1 MQQLEQQDR
10 LNEVLGS
17 KYQILCRIGGGGMAQ
32 VYLARHRLHG
42 GLFAVKVLVDYLA
55 QDPRI
60 VARFE
65 QEARMAATL
74 ASHPNIVPIFD
85 IGSGAGLH
93 YMIMQFIAGEDL
105 ARYLRREERLS
116 LPDAANVM
124 AQAAEALSCAEAKR
138 IVHRD
143 LKLANML
150 LDEGGRIKLLDFGI
164 SRITDIADGLT
175 RPGESIGTPHYM
187 SPEQIRG
194 EPCDIR
200 SDLYSLGV
208 VFFELISGQ
217 RPFENESVTAIQM
230 AHLSSPPPSLLSLD
244 PNLPPGLDAM
254 VQKLL
259 SKRPEDRYQN
269 TAELLNDL
277 VAHGAHTGPGALR
290 PQIDPGLCQAIENA
304 ELTPLDQ
311 HTRPPGLPTQ
321 AELHASGPA
330 AARVV
335 TPPPAVERNVAV
347 AAPPSPIK
355 EKTSKSLVA
364 VVIVCGLVLLSA
376 AIGFVLWRSQHAG
389 TADQAVTHSKTET
402 ALPSL
407 YSDAH
412 GRMALVTAGPFLFGE
427 KGGSDAKTMT
437 LPGFYIDETEVSNA
451 EYQKFCQA
459 TGHPAPPTTD
469 YATHPDFPVTGVSYE
484 DATAYAAWAGK
495 RLPTEEEWEKAAR
508 GTDER
513 TFPWGDAPW
522 DTGVP
527 QKLEPVDSEPARRSP
542 YGVYN
547 MAGNVWEWTASP
559 YSPEPADLAAM
570 RRLAA
575 GKNFSSQ
582 WQVIKGGSFPS
593 GGSGYFAISKR
604 RELPADQRSPS
615 IGFRCVRDARPP
627 A

>member
-1 MQQLEQQDR
+1 MQQQEQQDR

-42 GLFAVKVLVDYLA
+42 GLFAVKVLDDYLA

-105 ARYLRREERLS
+105 ARYLHREGRLS

-124 AQAAEALSCAEAKR
+124 AQATEALSCAEAKR

-194 EPCDIR
+194 ESCDIR

-208 VFFELISGQ
+208 VFFELISGR
-217 RPFENESVTAIQM
+217 RPFENESVSAIQM
-230 AHLSSPPPSLLSLD
+230 AHLSSEPPSLLSID
-244 PNLPPGLDAM
+244 PSLPPGCDAM

-259 SKRPEDRYQN
+259 SKRREDRYQN
-269 TAELLNDL
+269 TAELLSDL
-277 VAHGAHTGPGALR
+277 VAHGARQGSGALR
-290 PQIDPGLCQAIENA
+290 PKLDPRISQAIENA
-304 ELTPLDQ
+304 ELMPLEQ
-311 HTRPPGLPTQ
+311 QTGPPALATRAEPRVSVPPV
-321 AELHASGPA
+321 ASA
-330 AARVV
+330 AA
-335 TPPPAVERNVAV
+335 TIPPVEPTSGGAAQPSPIREKTSNPLVAV
-347 AAPPSPIK
+347 A
-355 EKTSKSLVA
+355 
-364 VVIVCGLVLLSA
+364 IVCGLVVLLGG
-376 AIGFVLWRSQHAG
+376 IGFLVWRSQN
-389 TADQAVTHSKTET
+389 TPKRDQAAAHPRTET
-402 ALPSL
+402 RLPPV

-412 GRMALVTAGPFLFGE
+412 GRMALVTAGPFLFGD
-427 KGGSDAKTMT
+427 KGGIDAKTLA
-437 LPGFYIDETEVSNA
+437 LPAFYIDETEVSNA

-459 TGHPAPPTTD
+459 TGHPAPPTKD
-469 YATHPDFPVTGVSYE
+469 YNTHPDYPVTGVSYE
-484 DATAYAAWAGK
+484 DAKAYAGWAGK

-513 TFPWGDAPW
+513 KFPWGDAPW
-522 DTGVP
+522 DSDVP
-527 QKLEPVDSEPARRSP
+527 KQLEPVDSEPSRRSP
-542 YGVYN
+542 YGAYN

-559 YSPEPADLAAM
+559 YAPQPEDLAAM
-570 RRLAA
+570 KRLV
-575 GKNFSSQ
+575 GNENFSSQ
-582 WQVIKGGSFPS
+582 WQIIKGGSFPS
-593 GGSGYFAISKR
+593 GGSQYFAISRR
-604 RELPADQRSPS
+604 RELPTDQRSPS
-615 IGFRCVRDARPP
+615 IGFRCVRDASPP